1 MSALEQHP
9 TTTGA
14 PPLVDVDW
22 TARHQHDP
30 DLVLVQVDADAAS
43 YYDAHLPGARALDWY
58 DDLQEPVRRAPLGQD
73 RFDALMTRKGI
84 TRHTHVVLVA
94 AAEPS
99 YAAYAYWLLR
109 YYQHPRLSLLD
120 GGRTAWQRAG
130 LPLAQDAGT
139 DGAAHDAG
147 APDAAA
153 GDDRRRVSR
162 DGQEGY
168 RSPGPDPAVR
178 VGRDEVLAR
187 LHHPDPRHAM
197 LDCRTPGEYEGQPG
211 HGVDL
216 PVERHRVAGHIPG
229 ARNLPSATVLTAHGT
244 FQPLPELREVFARA
258 GVRDDSDVVVYC
270 RVAERS
276 ALLWFALHELLGHV
290 PVRNYD
296 GGWAEWGSL
305 VDVPVAKDD

>member
-84 TRHTHVVLVA
+84 TRHTHVVLAA

-130 LPLAQDAGT
+130 LPLAQDAE
-139 DGAAHDAG
+139 
-147 APDAAA
+147 PDVP
-153 GDDRRRVSR
+153 G
-162 DGQEGY
+162 GPY
-168 RSPGPDPAVR
+168 RTPGVDPDLR
-178 VGRDEVLAR
+178 IGRDHVLAR
-187 LHHPDPRHAM
+187 LHRPDPRELM
-197 LDCRTPGEYEGQPG
+197 LDCREPAEYDGRPG

-216 PVERHRVAGHIPG
+216 PVERHRVPGHIPG
-229 ARNLPSATVLTAHGT
+229 ARNLPSTTVLTAHGT
-244 FQPLPELREVFARA
+244 FEPLPELRGLFARA